1 MVDFITNLEN
11 RTMKKILVLLVAF
24 CSLAAPVQARE
35 YVLSILPRYYPERL
49 TEMMT
54 PLAEY
59 LSAQMGERVRLE
71 LANDFTDYENKIKS
85 GAIDIGYQN
94 PLIFSRVMLSH
105 EAVAMS
111 VNKEDGEKFRGIVIS
126 RPDSSI
132 KNLTDLVGKTVM
144 IVSDTSAGGYLSQNL
159 SLFKAG
165 IDPQKIHFVTAA
177 ENRQENVIIPVSV
190 GDVDAGFIRESAL
203 NVADKYI
210 MPGSVVKVTETEW
223 LPNWALSVKRDMPPE
238 ARQKLLNA
246 LLALKEDSPVLKAL
260 GIIHFRQASDKDYA
274 VMSSLTS
281 K

>member
-1 MVDFITNLEN
+1 
-11 RTMKKILVLLVAF
+11 MKKILVLLVAL

-59 LSAQMGERVRLE
+59 LSAQMGEKVRLE
-71 LANDFTDYENKIKS
+71 LTKDFPDYESKIKS
-85 GAIDIGYQN
+85 GAIDIGYEN
-94 PLIFSRVMLSH
+94 PLIFSRITTSH
-105 EAVAMS
+105 EAIAMS

-126 RPDSSI
+126 RADSGI
-132 KNLTDLVGKTVM
+132 KNLTDLTGKTVM

-159 SLFKAG
+159 SLIKGG
-165 IDPQKIHFVTAA
+165 IDPKKIHFMTAA

-190 GDVDAGFIRESAL
+190 GDVDAGFINESAF
-203 NVADKYI
+203 NMANKYI
-210 MPGSVVKVTETEW
+210 LPGSVVKVTETEW
-223 LPNWALSVKRDMPPE
+223 LPNWAISVKRDMPPE
-238 ARQKLLNA
+238 ARQKLVNA

-260 GIIHFRQASDKDYA
+260 GIIHFRQASDKDYS
-274 VMSSLTS
+274 VMSGFTG